1 MITRRNA
8 LTAIAGM
15 GAFGLVGCGDNLSRP
30 LYASDHHLADY
41 PTVKAVQAM
50 SQLLAEKTDGRL
62 SIQVYPGGQL
72 GSERDT
78 LEITVFGGLDLN
90 RVNAAP
96 LNSLAP
102 MTVVPCL
109 PFLFQDEAHLHR
121 ALDGAPGQYILD
133 SLKDHGL
140 VGLCYYD
147 SGMRS
152 FYNTKKPIRNPDD
165 MRGMK
170 IRVQNSDVYVSMI
183 NALGAD
189 ATPMYLGEVYQSLV
203 QGVIDGAEN
212 NWPSYQA
219 GRHFEVAQYYS
230 LTRHVMA
237 PEVLV
242 MSLHRWRSLSDSDQ
256 AAVMES
262 AKQSVGIMRQLW
274 GDRVTQARKAVIE
287 SGVAVNEVDNI
298 NEFSELMKPLWE
310 RKSTLNKQKELIEQI
325 LELRGS
331 AV

>member
-1 MITRRNA
+1 MVTRRKA
-8 LTAIAGM
+8 LGTLASIGVL
-15 GAFGLVGCGDNLSRP
+15 GATGCGERRTRS
-30 LYASDHHLADY
+30 LYASDHHLPDY
-41 PTVKAVQAM
+41 PTVKAVEAM
-50 SQLLAEKTDGRL
+50 GRLLSEKTDGRL
-62 SIQVYPGGQL
+62 GIKVYAGGQL

-78 LEITVFGGLDLN
+78 LEITIFGGLDIN

-96 LNSLAP
+96 LNSIAP

-109 PFLFQDEAHLHR
+109 PFLFKDEAHLHR
-121 ALDGAPGQYILD
+121 SLDGAPGKAILN
-133 SLKDHGL
+133 SLQGHGL

-152 FYNTKKPIRNPDD
+152 FYNTKGPIRTPDD
-165 MRGMK
+165 MKGMK

-212 NWPSYQA
+212 NWPSYEA

-242 MSLHRWRSLSDSDQ
+242 MSQHRWSSLSDSDQ

-262 AKQSVGIMRQLW
+262 AEQSVGIMRGLW
-274 GDRVTQARKAVIE
+274 AERVKEARKTVIA
-287 SGVAVNEVDNI
+287 SGVQINEVDNI
-298 NEFSELMKPLWE
+298 NEFSDLMKPLWD
-310 RKSTLNKQKELIEQI
+310 RKSELPEQRRLIEDI
-325 LELRGS
+325 VNMRGAS
-331 AV
+331 

>member
-1 MITRRNA
+1 MITRRKA
-8 LTAIAGM
+8 LTTIASI
-15 GAFGLVGCGDNLSRP
+15 GAAGLVGCDQNVSRP
-30 LYASDHHLADY
+30 LYASDHHLSDY

-50 SQLLAEKTDGRL
+50 SKFLSQKTDGRL
-62 SIQVYPGGQL
+62 SIKVYPGGQL

-78 LEITVFGGLDLN
+78 LEITVFGGLDFN

-109 PFLFQDEAHLHR
+109 PFLFENEAHLHR
-121 ALDGAPGQYILD
+121 VLDGAPGQTVLD
-133 SLKDHGL
+133 SLQAQGL

-152 FYNTKKPIRNPDD
+152 FYNTKKPIRTPDD

-219 GRHFEVAQYYS
+219 GRHFEVARYYS

-237 PEVLV
+237 PEILV

-256 AAVMES
+256 AAVVES
-262 AKQSVGIMRQLW
+262 AKESVGIMRKLW
-274 GDRVTQARKAVIE
+274 SDRVTQSRKAVIA
-287 SGVAVNEVDNI
+287 SGVQVNEVDDI
-298 NEFSELMKPLWE
+298 VEFSNLMKPLWE
-310 RKSTLNKQKELIEQI
+310 RKSTLVKQQELIEEI
-325 LELRGS
+325 LDMRG
-331 AV
+331 AGA

>member
-1 MITRRNA
+1 MITRRQT
-8 LTAIAGM
+8 LKTIAGA
-15 GAFGLVGCGDNLSRP
+15 GVLGLTGCDQSISRP

-41 PTVKAVQAM
+41 PTVKAVEAM
-50 SQLLAEKTDGRL
+50 SELLSKKTDGRL
-62 SIQVYPGGQL
+62 SIKVYPGGQL

-78 LEITVFGGLDLN
+78 LEITIFGGLDFN

-109 PFLFQDEAHLHR
+109 PFLFEDEAHLHR
-121 ALDGAPGQYILD
+121 ALDGAPGQAILD
-133 SLKDHGL
+133 SLQDHGL

-152 FYNTKKPIRNPDD
+152 FYNTKRPIRSPDD
-165 MRGMK
+165 MQGMK
-170 IRVQNSDVYVSMI
+170 LRVQNSDVYVSMI

-219 GRHFEVAQYYS
+219 GRHYEVAQYYS

-237 PEVLV
+237 PEILV
-242 MSLHRWRSLSDSDQ
+242 MSAHRWRSLSYSDQ

-262 AKQSVGIMRQLW
+262 AKESVGIMRALW
-274 GDRVTQARKAVIE
+274 RERVEQARATVIA
-287 SGVAVNEVDNI
+287 SGVNVNEVDNI
-298 NEFSELMKPLWE
+298 NEFADLMKPLWQK
-310 RKSTLNKQKELIEQI
+310 KSKLTRQQELIEEI
-325 LELRGS
+325 LDMKG
-331 AV
+331 ANI